1 MTKKELK
8 NIAKKI
14 AQNELILETSEDNE
28 AISQAQRNIMSLAHS
43 ITKLEDI
50 TYVDELVQEILSKIL
65 TE

>member
-14 AQNELILETSEDNE
+14 AENELILETSEDNN
-28 AISQAQRNIMSLAHS
+28 AISQAQNNIMALTHG
-43 ITKLEDI
+43 IHKLEDA

-65 TE
+65 TK

>member
-14 AQNELILETSEDNE
+14 AKNELILETSEDNN
-28 AISQAQRNIMSLAHS
+28 AISQAQNNIMALTHG
-43 ITKLEDI
+43 IHKLEDA

-65 TE
+65 TK